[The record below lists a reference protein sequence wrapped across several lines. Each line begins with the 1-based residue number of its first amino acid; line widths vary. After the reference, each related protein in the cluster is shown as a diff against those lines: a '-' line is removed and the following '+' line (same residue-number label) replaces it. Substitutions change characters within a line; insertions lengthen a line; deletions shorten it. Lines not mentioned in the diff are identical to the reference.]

1 MPYKVFDDPDGISW
15 EVWRVSPSST
25 ERRSGTGEARFASS
39 LGGSGARS
47 GGTER
52 RLSDSGPRSVLKAGF
67 ENGWLCFESRTG
79 EKRRL
84 TPVPDGWETATAE
97 KLWLWCRAAREV
109 PRCEP
114 G

>member
-15 EVWRVSPSST
+15 EVWLVRPSST
-25 ERRSGTGEARFASS
+25 ERRSEEGEAKFVSS
-39 LGGSGARS
+39 VGGGAARS
-47 GGTER
+47 GSTER

-84 TPVPDGWETATAE
+84 TPVPEGWETATTE

>member
-1 MPYKVFDDPDGISW
+1 MPYKVFDSPDGTSW
-15 EVWRVSPSST
+15 EVWLVTPSSV
-25 ERRSGTGEARFASS
+25 ERRTGAGEASFSASV
-39 LGGSGARS
+39 GANS
-47 GGTER
+47 AKPGNSDR
-52 RLSDSGPRSVLKAGF
+52 RLSDSGPRGVLRAGF

-84 TPVPDGWETATAE
+84 TPVPDGWETASAE
-97 KLWLWCRAAREV
+97 KLWQWCRSAREV